1 MYRFLDGDG
10 LSVLLYN
17 RFYSNGFCS
26 YGLSCSGRFSDWGWN
41 RLFFLRVSLSPRLGL
56 FLGCFFGGKG
66 KFKGAIVEFDDV
78 AGADKPVE
86 VGCERLFKFL
96 EVGLGFAGFE
106 EVIKEIRPCAAGG
119 GFDDVEDAGDVV
131 GDAPGFGAE
140 PNRTHDGDVEDAFAV
155 FPNVEAGI
163 LEVGA
168 DLVDGLGREG
178 AFFFPSVANAV
189 ANLPVIDVATGDTAH
204 FQGFSGAQTGCE
216 VVLPEVSFDVLKCF
230 EFERFGFLRGAPEG
244 DAADLFFPLFD
255 DGGVADDFDLPEEFV
270 EVHAAAEA
278 GFEEAPQGGLV
289 AVVAGGSE
297 EDAAQT
303 AAGHIDIVAFWGFD
317 LLGFLDE
324 IFGFI
329 FAEGFTFCSLAV
341 GGDGAVFA
349 DLVEWVGGGVGRDAH
364 AMALG
369 FVEEHPAQPVEGVGA
384 MARLDLLGEGGDAVG
399 LR

>member
-106 EVIKEIRPCAAGG
+106 EVIKEIRPGAAGG

-140 PNRTHDGDVEDAFAV
+140 PNRTPVTSETAKV
-155 FPNVEAGI
+155 
-163 LEVGA
+163 
-168 DLVDGLGREG
+168 
-178 AFFFPSVANAV
+178 NARTTR
-189 ANLPVIDVATGDTAH
+189 D
-204 FQGFSGAQTGCE
+204 
-216 VVLPEVSFDVLKCF
+216 
-230 EFERFGFLRGAPEG
+230 
-244 DAADLFFPLFD
+244 
-255 DGGVADDFDLPEEFV
+255 GVASTGMF
-270 EVHAAAEA
+270 
-278 GFEEAPQGGLV
+278 
-289 AVVAGGSE
+289 
-297 EDAAQT
+297 
-303 AAGHIDIVAFWGFD
+303 
-317 LLGFLDE
+317 
-324 IFGFI
+324 
-329 FAEGFTFCSLAV
+329 
-341 GGDGAVFA
+341 
-349 DLVEWVGGGVGRDAH
+349 RDSGKAS
-364 AMALG
+364 
-369 FVEEHPAQPVEGVGA
+369 
-384 MARLDLLGEGGDAVG
+384 ARMV
-399 LR
+399 RVPR